1 MGRKGWGREKK
12 KEWECKEEKEVAK
25 QPQLG
30 EKE

>member
-1 MGRKGWGREKK
+1 MEERGRVERKGKRK
-12 KEWECKEEKEVAK
+12 CKEEKEVAK